1 MVILVDAL
9 YIQRC
14 PVIHSRPRSS
24 TRLADPSTETRRV
37 ASAARAKL
45 DEEDATWRRRLNLGE
60 DRSKDEDDD
69 ETGGSRGGIEDGC
82 GGVS

>member
-1 MVILVDAL
+1 MVGFVDAL
-9 YIQRC
+9 YST
-14 PVIHSRPRSS
+14 VSS
-24 TRLADPSTETRRV
+24 HTQPCQIIDTSCGPSTETRRV
-37 ASAARAKL
+37 ASAARARL

-69 ETGGSRGGIEDGC
+69 ETGGSRDGIEDEC